1 MLEKQEENIDS
12 LASKANEIM
21 AENKYYHKKL
31 SLYEKYINMTKDVIT
46 NILSKNDTESAIEF
60 FNKYIEE
67 IQKDYD
73 NMNKLYEK
81 NELREYN
88 ELIET
93 CFNETMMGKPYLNNE
108 KKKQFLNEYEKMEKD
123 DIIKDL
129 KRSIKKSKEFQLF
142 REPTRYTLI
151 EMKEGAKEI
160 EKTTNELQQ
169 NMLYELKKCN
179 KFKERII
186 KYNEQMKEIEKNID
200 ILKDYMKHK
209 NPEDKKGNNNHKKK
223 YKEDNNGQGGSEE
236 RKKKRR
242 SKLKLIE
249 KFQKI
254 EDLFEISDVE
264 NDKENIIYDELNSDE
279 EIVFQNKIKQPIKLT
294 ELYFDEIKKEIPEIN
309 LAQIQYNKM
318 KEIKEDDLYSIQ
330 RRKYKNQNL
339 DNNIKELKKDIEKKE
354 QQIELIQKKE
364 RAMKEYIEK
373 VEKTYSDLKKY
384 SRKKTSVYNK
394 DIKFLKKSL
403 LYKGGEN
410 IKEEETSEEGDK
422 EIGSDYENEQNEE
435 DDFAKGKQS
444 VFVGNEQKD
453 RKINKG
459 LKNNPLG
466 KSVRDDMFKNNLRNK
481 LKHIKANSK

>member
-242 SKLKLIE
+242 SKSKSTE

-254 EDLFEISDVE
+254 EYLFEISDVE

>member
-46 NILSKNDTESAIEF
+46 NILSKNDTESAIEC

-67 IQKDYD
+67 TQKDYD

-123 DIIKDL
+123 DIIEDL

-242 SKLKLIE
+242 SKSKSTE

-264 NDKENIIYDELNSDE
+264 SDKENIIYDELNSDE

>member
-46 NILSKNDTESAIEF
+46 NILSKNDTESAIEC
-60 FNKYIEE
+60 FNKYIEQ

-339 DNNIKELKKDIEKKE
+339 DIKELKKDIEKKE